1 MPQSVEMRSAAGRAL
16 RSAVPRSS
24 HAEWSP
30 SPARPDPLE
39 VLQLQAA
46 TRLPELGRLRYERM
60 AESPFSFFRGA
71 AAVMAMDLAS
81 TPTTGVYVQACGDA
95 HVNNFGFFASPERN
109 LVFDI
114 NDFDETIPGPWEWDV
129 KRLCASLHV
138 VARQRGLRAADADAI
153 VTATAR
159 AYRMHLADYATWD
172 TLDLF
177 YERTEIRRVVEHF
190 PIRRRS
196 GVVREIKRA
205 RRKDHL
211 RAVAKLT
218 HVVDGRRRFR
228 DDPPLLVHLDRT
240 GHGDDEVK
248 GLIEDYRRTLTED
261 RRYMFDRFELLDVA
275 RKVVGVGS
283 VGTRCW
289 IALMAGRENPES
301 DFIVLQAK
309 EAQPSVLEPYVG
321 PSVHGQ
327 HAKRVVVGQRL
338 VQAASDVFLGWA
350 EGPASGRHY
359 YVRQL
364 WDSKGQGNPLEMDV
378 GTLTRYGGLCAWVLA
393 RSHART
399 GDAVRISAYLGK
411 GAKFDR
417 AVAEFSRAYAITN
430 EADHRALLDAGL
442 GDAELRT

>member
-1 MPQSVEMRSAAGRAL
+1 
-16 RSAVPRSS
+16 
-24 HAEWSP
+24 
-30 SPARPDPLE
+30 
-39 VLQLQAA
+39 
-46 TRLPELGRLRYERM
+46 
-60 AESPFSFFRGA
+60 
-71 AAVMAMDLAS
+71 MAMDLAT

-138 VARQRGLRAADADAI
+138 VARQRGLRLADADAI
-153 VTATAR
+153 VTAAAR
-159 AYRMHLADYATWD
+159 TYRTRLADYATWD

-218 HVVDGRRRFR
+218 HVVDGRRRFL
-228 DDPPLLVHLDRT
+228 DDPPLLVHLEQT
-240 GHGDDEVK
+240 GHGVEEVK
-248 GLIEDYRRTLTED
+248 GLIEDYRSTLTDD

-289 IALMAGRENPES
+289 IALMAGRE
-301 DFIVLQAK
+301 K

-321 PSVHGQ
+321 PSAHGQ

-350 EGPASGRHY
+350 EGPMSGRHY

-399 GDAVRISAYLGK
+399 GDAVMISAYLGK
-411 GAKFDR
+411 STKFDR

-430 EADHRALLDAGL
+430 EADHETLIDAKL
-442 GDAELRT
+442 GEPELQT